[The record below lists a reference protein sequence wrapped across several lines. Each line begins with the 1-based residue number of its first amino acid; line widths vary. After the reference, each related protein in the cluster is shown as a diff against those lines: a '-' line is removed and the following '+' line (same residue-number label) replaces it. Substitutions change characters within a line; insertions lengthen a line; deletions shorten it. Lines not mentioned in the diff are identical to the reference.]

1 MGWIS
6 SSSWSSAE
14 AFRTGTS
21 VIGKVTST
29 TGRLTKSLVD
39 LAAKAAEKKAM
50 DAFASSVTTAGAAA
64 AKTAGAGGIGG
75 LVPMMG
81 KTASAA
87 STAAGAS
94 GIGAMTTSLGLL
106 GPALLGIVGVGGA
119 LAVGYGAWKLFGEE
133 AWNSSQRVKQWGTDV
148 GEEIDSTL
156 DGVQKN
162 IEGANGQFGLLKE
175 GFTVDDANNMAA
187 NFATA
192 GTSLET
198 SLTGRIK
205 ALDDALKGLPQSVQ
219 DAMKEVAESEEE
231 TLGQSLSKIKDNNE
245 EIKKN
250 QRKSRKSEQRLDCFR
265 TTTDTGS
272 NERNFSSVCG
282 YARCFC

>member
-1 MGWIS
+1 
-6 SSSWSSAE
+6 
-14 AFRTGTS
+14 
-21 VIGKVTST
+21 
-29 TGRLTKSLVD
+29 
-39 LAAKAAEKKAM
+39 
-50 DAFASSVTTAGAAA
+50 
-64 AKTAGAGGIGG
+64 
-75 LVPMMG
+75 
-81 KTASAA
+81 
-87 STAAGAS
+87 
-94 GIGAMTTSLGLL
+94 
-106 GPALLGIVGVGGA
+106 
-119 LAVGYGAWKLFGEE
+119 GYGAWKLFGEE

-245 EIKKN
+245 EIKKIRERAAN
-250 QRKSRKSEQRLDCFR
+250 QNRDLTVSELQQIQDLMK
-265 TTTDTGS
+265 
-272 NERNFSSVCG
+272 
-282 YARCFC
+282 